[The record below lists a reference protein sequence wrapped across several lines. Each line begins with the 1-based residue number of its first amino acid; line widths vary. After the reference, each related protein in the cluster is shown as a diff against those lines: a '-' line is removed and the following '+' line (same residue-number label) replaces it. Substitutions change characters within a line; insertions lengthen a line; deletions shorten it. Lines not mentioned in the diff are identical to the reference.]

1 MVSSKK
7 VASSRVS
14 GSLGSRPNRVRW
26 PPSGEGRNGADD
38 DDDDDD
44 EDDDGTCSCGDDDTV
59 AAAIV
64 DLFLEDESSSFWSN
78 GLAETTT
85 ELGDRV
91 VAIKAAMHV
100 ENFMVRDDDR

>member
-26 PPSGEGRNGADD
+26 PPSEEGRNGYDD
-38 DDDDDD
+38 
-44 EDDDGTCSCGDDDTV
+44 DDDGTCSCGDDDTV

>member
-26 PPSGEGRNGADD
+26 PPSGEGRNGA
-38 DDDDDD
+38 DDD